1 MRLEDIKEGSRVDHQ
16 HQFKEMFARFL
27 PIAIEI
33 LNLKS
38 LPEFH
43 FEAFLDHPQQPTFG
57 MYVNGENKLYVG
69 LSGRHPNDIFRTIA
83 HELTHYKQDTEHML
97 DDRSGETGSP
107 IENQANAMAGIIMR
121 HFNKTYPD
129 YLRSKPVMEDI
140 DVTDESLKGLA
151 AAGLI
156 GLGMLGG
163 PKDVASGNLPQDL
176 QKAQQQHRVQMAKKP
191 MAKPAATKPAAAK
204 PLPAKATPLLK
215 VAKANGI
222 KGVELAQ
229 FLAQME
235 HESLDFKK
243 MKELGKSTYFNKYDP
258 KHNPKLANKLGN
270 KFKGDGLQF
279 RGRGF
284 IQLTGRENYTQ
295 ASRDIFGD
303 DRLVK
308 KPDLAAQPDIAARIA
323 VWYWTDRVKPLVK
336 DFSDTTRVTKIINGG
351 LNGLEDRENNF
362 RDYMASLG
370 LMEKW
375 SMKYKK
381 SINCA
386 NPKGFSQRAH
396 CQGRKKTEDVEQDPG
411 DPIPFPAGTTSVD
424 VSDPYDWYKLGMVI
438 SDLDDANPQAFGRG
452 GPSTV
457 IAFGSEDEEH
467 RLLPYLKRLGLKLKD
482 IDKPSDTRKIVPAK
496 AVLDKLEEGFKLDEL
511 NINQTLAFIKQA
523 HGDQLY
529 GKLPYWTHPRA
540 VAMTGKKIFGNKFN
554 SDAVKVAFL
563 HDVVEDTNISID
575 ELGKLDFS
583 PQVIE
588 AVSLLTKNKTLT
600 YRQNIENIIN
610 SGNPLAMMVKYAD
623 NYENYSG
630 DKSDW
635 DSARAASSQK
645 KYLMSLNMLGSKL
658 GVKHHEQNL
667 KELGT
672 TQYKVTEPR
681 DMVNVDFRSK
691 QITYKVF
698 KFKVDKQVFL
708 IVLTVKDQAMPGS
721 KKKVPTLNVAFG
733 RQDKNG
739 WDVDDIDTNLTGDNQ
754 NQFQIYS
761 TVIKA
766 IQKFITQLNP
776 NVAQIIIKGDNERQQ
791 VMYDRFFN
799 SRYLEK
805 FFPGW
810 QLNPTTK
817 TLIKNQSQNLKELL
831 DPKLA
836 IDLDWAEGSDYIAA
850 RGYVTVTDQY
860 GNKEDVELEVEF
872 GEFPQRNRKEYEVQ
886 FKVGDSYDITGG
898 GNANV
903 IFATVIQACKDF
915 VEMYKPDRLFFTAKE
930 QSRARMYDTLTK
942 RVAKQV
948 GWHVIPFD
956 EIQKDPLYRN
966 NSDNGFVFVIGKGA
980 APEKWSSAQQPQHG
994 SFMPIFYVYNVDKDT
1009 PTVAVKVRAPNRETA
1024 VQHAMKIE
1032 PSFKDLDLMQIH
1044 ALNSL
1049 PKREVTDVI
1058 DGGTAEDPRKVGENF
1073 ADGKNPQDKGDSGRH
1088 GIKKGITI
1096 AQLKKIRSSDSAS
1109 PRKKQLAHW
1118 QINMRQGRSKKG

>member
-1 MRLEDIKEGSRVDHQ
+1 
-16 HQFKEMFARFL
+16 
-27 PIAIEI
+27 
-33 LNLKS
+33 
-38 LPEFH
+38 
-43 FEAFLDHPQQPTFG
+43 
-57 MYVNGENKLYVG
+57 
-69 LSGRHPNDIFRTIA
+69 
-83 HELTHYKQDTEHML
+83 
-97 DDRSGETGSP
+97 
-107 IENQANAMAGIIMR
+107 
-121 HFNKTYPD
+121 
-129 YLRSKPVMEDI
+129 
-140 DVTDESLKGLA
+140 
-151 AAGLI
+151 
-156 GLGMLGG
+156 
-163 PKDVASGNLPQDL
+163 
-176 QKAQQQHRVQMAKKP
+176 
-191 MAKPAATKPAAAK
+191 
-204 PLPAKATPLLK
+204 
-215 VAKANGI
+215 
-222 KGVELAQ
+222 
-229 FLAQME
+229 ME

-258 KHNPKLANKLGN
+258 KHNPKLATKLGN
-270 KFKGDGLQF
+270 KYKGDGAHF

-467 RLLPYLKRLGLKLKD
+467 RLLPHLKRLGLKLQD

-496 AVLDKLEEGFKLDEL
+496 AVLDKLEEDFRLD
-511 NINQTLAFIKQA
+511 IIK
-523 HGDQLY
+523 
-529 GKLPYWTHPRA
+529 
-540 VAMTGKKIFGNKFN
+540 N
-554 SDAVKVAFL
+554 
-563 HDVVEDTNISID
+563 
-575 ELGKLDFS
+575 
-583 PQVIE
+583 
-588 AVSLLTKNKTLT
+588 
-600 YRQNIENIIN
+600 
-610 SGNPLAMMVKYAD
+610 
-623 NYENYSG
+623 
-630 DKSDW
+630 
-635 DSARAASSQK
+635 
-645 KYLMSLNMLGSKL
+645 
-658 GVKHHEQNL
+658 NL
-667 KELGT
+667 QELGT

-681 DMVNVDFRSK
+681 DMVNVDFRTK

-708 IVLTVKDQAMPGS
+708 IVLTVKDQAMPGA

-836 IDLDWAEGSDYIAA
+836 VDLEWAEGSDYIAA

-860 GNKEDVELEVEF
+860 GNKEDEELEVEF
-872 GEFPQRNRKEYEVQ
+872 GEFPHRNRKEYEVQ

-1049 PKREVTDVI
+1049 PKREVTAVK
-1058 DGGTAEDPRKVGENF
+1058 DGGTAEDPSKVGENF
-1073 ADGKNPQDKGDSGRH
+1073 ADGRNPQDKGDSGRH